1 LTRSASAAEDERLDR
16 YRPSVMHMAGKPV
29 LILSN
34 SQTVSFLAYP
44 RCVRRIEHDRAGWH
58 HRSQR
63 RAGGSPEAL
72 HLLCRNPV
80 TP

>member
-1 LTRSASAAEDERLDR
+1 LTRSASAAGDERLDR

-44 RCVRRIEHDRAGWH
+44 ALRA
-58 HRSQR
+58 
-63 RAGGSPEAL
+63 ED
-72 HLLCRNPV
+72 
-80 TP
+80 